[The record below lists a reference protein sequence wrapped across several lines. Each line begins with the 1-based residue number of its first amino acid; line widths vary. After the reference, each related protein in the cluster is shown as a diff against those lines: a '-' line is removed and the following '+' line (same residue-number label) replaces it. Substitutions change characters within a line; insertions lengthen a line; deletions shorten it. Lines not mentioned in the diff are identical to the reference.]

1 MNLQLLTLSESWQDF
16 VNSFARCFIHQD
28 RWELILRGLGNTLL
42 IALVAT
48 LIGVA
53 IGALVAIA
61 RVFSASSLENPL
73 ANKFSKT
80 LARIVNA
87 ITGIYITVIRGT
99 PMLVQLLIM
108 YYVVFASADSGVP
121 VAMLSFGIN
130 SGAYVAETI
139 RGGINSVDRGQME
152 AGRSLGLSRVQTMR
166 SIILP
171 QAIKNI
177 LPALG
182 NEFITLLKETS
193 IVGYIAIN
201 DLTRAGDRIRSA
213 TFEMFLPLIVVAL
226 IYLVLVLGLSRLL
239 KVFERRLAKSDSR

>member
-1 MNLQLLTLSESWQDF
+1 MGLQLLTLSESWDKLVQEF
-16 VNSFARCFIHQD
+16 TKCFIERN
-28 RWELILRGLGNTLL
+28 RWEMVLRGLGNTLL

-53 IGALVAIA
+53 IGIIVAML
-61 RVFSASSLENPL
+61 RVACNNNKENPL
-73 ANKFSKT
+73 AGKFSRFIY
-80 LARIVNA
+80 RIISF
-87 ITGIYITVIRGT
+87 ITGLYITIIRGT

-108 YYVVFASADSGVP
+108 YYVVFKSAGSGVP
-121 VAMLSFGIN
+121 VAMLAFGIN

-139 RGGINSVDRGQME
+139 RGGILSVDRGQME
-152 AGRSLGLSRVQTMR
+152 AGRSLGLSRGQTMF

-171 QAIKNI
+171 QAVKNI

-201 DLTRAGDRIRSA
+201 DLTFAGDRIRSA
-213 TFEMFLPLIVVAL
+213 TFVMFLPLLVVAL
-226 IYLVLVLGLSRLL
+226 IYLILVLGLSQLL
-239 KVFERRLAKSDSR
+239 KVLERRLARSDSR